1 MEAKSFLLKKCRK
14 YRDTVPFRKRL
25 YERDKIAHFSAHK
38 TFKNNR
44 GQSLSLVQAILAILE
59 KRRLAPEE
67 EEEVGRVS
75 LVSKRDIEDILEYMD
90 QELEEE
96 EEELETEILLDS
108 FFRR

>member
-1 MEAKSFLLKKCRK
+1 M
-14 YRDTVPFRKRL
+14 
-25 YERDKIAHFSAHK
+25 AHFSAHK

-59 KRRLAPEE
+59 KRRLAPE

>member
-1 MEAKSFLLKKCRK
+1 M
-14 YRDTVPFRKRL
+14 
-25 YERDKIAHFSAHK
+25 
-38 TFKNNR
+38 
-44 GQSLSLVQAILAILE
+44 
-59 KRRLAPEE
+59 
-67 EEEVGRVS
+67 GRVS